1 MAGAVASKSSSSA
14 RSVYGSGNTF
24 PTAALVRSGT
34 GFVYTT
40 KPTIVG
46 TVQDALV
53 GGTARAWAAIPYIE
67 PANNAMIV
75 VRA

>member
-1 MAGAVASKSSSSA
+1 MSKMLSYLKAAGGEASLMT
-14 RSVYGSGNTF
+14 R
-24 PTAALVRSGT
+24 L
-34 GFVYTT
+34 GFWR
-40 KPTIVG
+40 KAVG